1 MHPTTCASTTTS
13 VPFKFLSIDRITTLE
28 DLFEIRGT
36 PCSFARNKTIA
47 SEEAP
52 IERVYRIESGIVRC
66 CSYTENGLRQI
77 FAFAGPGD
85 LLGFPDLDAWHFTAE
100 AVGQVTARF
109 LKPETLDAALLGEPM
124 IAKALRRHCVRQFE
138 RRERHLIWLS
148 YLHSEDRL
156 LAFLQDPGE
165 LVMDD
170 GGYVDLPMTRR
181 DMGDHLGMTLET
193 VSRCFGCLKR
203 RGAIEMDGANRYRL
217 LEPRARATAA

>member
-1 MHPTTCASTTTS
+1 MHPTTCAGTTTS
-13 VPFKFLSIDRITTLE
+13 VPFKLLSIDRIVSLE

-36 PCSFARNKTIA
+36 PCSFARNNTIA

-66 CSYTENGLRQI
+66 CSYTKDGLRQI

-85 LLGFPDLDAWHFTAE
+85 LLGFPDLDVWHFTAE
-100 AVGQVTARF
+100 AVGSVTARF
-109 LKPETLDAALLGEPM
+109 LKAETLDAALLGEPR
-124 IAKALRRHCVRQFE
+124 IAKALRRHCVKQFE

-148 YLHSEDRL
+148 YLQSEDRL
-156 LAFLQDPGE
+156 LAFLQDFGE
-165 LVMDD
+165 VATNDD
-170 GGYVDLPMTRR
+170 GFVDVPMTRQ

-203 RGAIEMDGANRYRL
+203 RGAIKMDGANRYRL

>member
-1 MHPTTCASTTTS
+1 MHPTPCDGTTTS
-13 VPFKFLSIDRITTLE
+13 VPFKLLSVDRITTLE
-28 DLFEIRGT
+28 DLFEVRGT

-52 IERVYRIESGIVRC
+52 IERVYRIESGLVRC

-85 LLGFPDLDAWHFTAE
+85 LLGFPDLDNWHFTAE
-100 AVGQVTARF
+100 AVGPVIARF
-109 LKPETLDAALLGEPM
+109 LKPETLDAALLGEPR
-124 IAKALRRHCVRQFE
+124 IAKALRRHCVQQFE

-148 YLHSEDRL
+148 YLQSEDRL
-156 LAFLQDPGE
+156 LAFLEDFGE
-165 LVMDD
+165 VATDDD
-170 GGYVDLPMTRR
+170 GFVDVPMTRQ

-203 RGAIEMDGANRYRL
+203 RGAIEMDGASRYRL